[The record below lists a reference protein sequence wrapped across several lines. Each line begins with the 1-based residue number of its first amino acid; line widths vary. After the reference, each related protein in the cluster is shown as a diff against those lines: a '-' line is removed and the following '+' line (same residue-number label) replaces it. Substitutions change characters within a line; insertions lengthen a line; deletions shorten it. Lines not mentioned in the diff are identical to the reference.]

1 MLKDEILSKY
11 TILFKLPHSIAPTNG
26 HIQTYPHTPSIH
38 HSKYIVA
45 ECKARVNIKSQHH
58 VISVEI
64 MGYTLA
70 QTDRT
75 VQLKHRGIRK
85 HDIPVHTW
93 QMLHIV
99 LHTFCITN
107 DYHPSSYHIT
117 SAYIC
122 LFSQG
127 LPKHKSP
134 PKQTD
139 LERYRK
145 VQVFCLLQAQR
156 NERDYG
162 WTSVKRKRS
171 RIWEQQNGKL
181 QVLKISHNYVNH
193 LLAW

>member
-1 MLKDEILSKY
+1 MCH
-11 TILFKLPHSIAPTNG
+11 PHCNAQGWNPVKIHNIVQTATFYKAPTNG

-64 MGYTLA
+64 MGYKLA

-127 LPKHKSP
+127 LPNTQKPPKTNRPWKVQKSP
-134 PKQTD
+134 SLLSPSGPKEWEGLWLNLCEKKKIKNMRAT
-139 LERYRK
+139 K
-145 VQVFCLLQAQR
+145 WQVT
-156 NERDYG
+156 G
-162 WTSVKRKRS
+162 S
-171 RIWEQQNGKL
+171 QN
-181 QVLKISHNYVNH
+181 QP
-193 LLAW
+193 